1 VGKTWTWAFIG
12 SVAKFDVERIIEIC
26 KATGVRALEYG
37 VGGADG
43 LREQELKEVRER
55 YAQAGIAVNSFHLPF
70 ATDDDIA
77 SFYETQRRGAVQR
90 MIRWIGVAGHLGAKV
105 VIQHPTTNR
114 YPAED
119 NGLNRY
125 HDQLLK
131 SIEELLPAA
140 RAAGVV
146 IGLENMVPGE
156 RGGRYFSE
164 PEHIRELARQI
175 DDPNVGFVYDT
186 GHGLL
191 SGREKAVQILEAM
204 GERIAAWHLA
214 DNAGDRDSHLA
225 PGHGEVDWD
234 AVFSFAARI
243 GFEAPMTMETPPWG
257 PGPDYPIEAWRRSVE
272 ELDALAAR
280 ALGQESA

>member
-1 VGKTWTWAFIG
+1 
-12 SVAKFDVERIIEIC
+12 
-26 KATGVRALEYG
+26 
-37 VGGADG
+37 
-43 LREQELKEVRER
+43 
-55 YAQAGIAVNSFHLPF
+55 
-70 ATDDDIA
+70 
-77 SFYETQRRGAVQR
+77 
-90 MIRWIGVAGHLGAKV
+90 M
-105 VIQHPTTNR
+105 
-114 YPAED
+114 
-119 NGLNRY
+119 
-125 HDQLLK
+125 
-131 SIEELLPAA
+131 
-140 RAAGVV
+140 
-146 IGLENMVPGE
+146 
-156 RGGRYFSE
+156 
-164 PEHIRELARQI
+164 
-175 DDPNVGFVYDT
+175 GFVYDT

-234 AVFSFAARI
+234 GVFRFAARI